1 VVGAAI
7 ASMEAQYAVGR
18 RRAILAQA
26 RAVLLQPGHETVTVG
41 GDEEEERD
49 APASA
54 AAAACAGDFP
64 G

>member
-1 VVGAAI
+1 
-7 ASMEAQYAVGR
+7 MEAQYAVGR

-41 GDEEEERD
+41 GDEDPTAAEEERD